1 MAEHDDATLFYDE
14 FAEDYDLAYGGNWE
28 DAVERQGAA
37 LDALIRERL
46 PDATTVLDCSC
57 GIGTQAIGL
66 AKLGFR
72 VIGSDISAGEIER
85 ARREA
90 QRFGVDASFLV
101 ADFRDLS
108 RIEGKFD
115 VVISCDNAIPHLL
128 DESDVPRA
136 VAQMRAKTRPGGMLV
151 ITMRDFDRALADRPP
166 VAAPV
171 VVPGSP
177 RRVLIRLHDWDD
189 DRPSYTVR
197 YLVLTETEGR
207 WTVRSLSMRYRAIT
221 RAELG
226 AAVLAA
232 GFTEITWLAD
242 RVIVGGQQVMTARAP

>member
-14 FAEDYDLAYGGNWE
+14 FAEDYDLAYGGNW
-28 DAVERQGAA
+28 DGAVERQGAS
-37 LDALIRERL
+37 LDALIRERV

-108 RIEGKFD
+108 RIESKFD
-115 VVISCDNAIPHLL
+115 VVISCDNA
-128 DESDVPRA
+128 
-136 VAQMRAKTRPGGMLV
+136 
-151 ITMRDFDRALADRPP
+151 
-166 VAAPV
+166 
-171 VVPGSP
+171 
-177 RRVLIRLHDWDD
+177 
-189 DRPSYTVR
+189 
-197 YLVLTETEGR
+197 
-207 WTVRSLSMRYRAIT
+207 
-221 RAELG
+221 
-226 AAVLAA
+226 
-232 GFTEITWLAD
+232 
-242 RVIVGGQQVMTARAP
+242 